1 MEKKKDIVAIGERQ
15 LSSLGEVDL
24 QASPQPAS
32 ENCLFK
38 VVDINTY
45 QDTWSIF
52 LLFFTV
58 PDLCNAGSWVPV
70 KWLIVPVRPFTP
82 PQVEEE

>member
-1 MEKKKDIVAIGERQ
+1 MEEEKDIVAIGERQ
-15 LSSLGEVDL
+15 LRSLGEVDL
-24 QASPQPAS
+24 QASPQPAP

-52 LLFFTV
+52 
-58 PDLCNAGSWVPV
+58 CYSS
-70 KWLIVPVRPFTP
+70 
-82 PQVEEE
+82 Q